1 MVIMAM
7 TLSLSPSLSHKGTPI
22 FCGLKPTKIRMSRL
36 RARGTSPSLRG
47 AEI

>member
-1 MVIMAM
+1 MAM
-7 TLSLSPSLSHKGTPI
+7 AISLSPSLSHKGTSI

-36 RARGTSPSLRG
+36 WERGTTPSLRD